1 MIHKLAIIY
10 PKAKISPN
18 VKIGPYSI
26 IGANV
31 QIGEGS
37 DIQTIADLISD
48 YQTSIPQRPGEALHS
63 RSNTDRIKE
72 VLQWNYKIKLIDW
85 IKTKFN

>member
-1 MIHKLAIIY
+1 MINKLAIID

-37 DIQTIADLISD
+37 EIQSHVSIVGNTIIGNNNKI
-48 YQTSIPQRPGEALHS
+48 YPFVSIGNAHFKDMQPMLS
-63 RSNTDRIKE
+63 RSSSCIVISLT
-72 VLQWNYKIKLIDW
+72 
-85 IKTKFN
+85 